1 MFKEHPSVSQGR
13 QLHRGSLC
21 HTRGVQFSSTPW
33 GPELGFDPAANL
45 TFLFSRNVF
54 IKYDVWKSIF
64 TGVMITQ
71 YGRTGFIPNSTAL
84 SAAMFSANYT
94 AKDCGSPNEDTV
106 SSHNI
111 QFFLGH
117 RALSEIGNSH
127 NPNPLESE
135 SQGLGLCMGCMVTS
149 ETRICRDDTV
159 FLLCLP
165 PLLASKSLR
174 SGMWC
179 SRWVCRS
186 DRQHWQFDQ
195 RPTCMRPTSGNQ
207 G

>member
-54 IKYDVWKSIF
+54 IKYDVWRSIF
-64 TGVMITQ
+64 TGAMITQ

-111 QFFLGH
+111 QFF
-117 RALSEIGNSH
+117 E
-127 NPNPLESE
+127 
-135 SQGLGLCMGCMVTS
+135 VT
-149 ETRICRDDTV
+149 V
-159 FLLCLP
+159 H
-165 PLLASKSLR
+165 SLR
-174 SGMWC
+174 SAIPITLTLLRVNPRG
-179 SRWVCRS
+179 
-186 DRQHWQFDQ
+186 
-195 RPTCMRPTSGNQ
+195 
-207 G
+207 